1 MSRIED
7 FGRDGG
13 SAIKAMEPKLALFKG
28 HVIAALG
35 YDIPHVE
42 VTRTQH
48 THTDEMQ
55 LIFFSMC
62 IWVCS
67 SVCLTFWFFG
77 RDVENPIFSSG
88 LFMKI
93 L

>member
-28 HVIAALG
+28 HVVAALG

-48 THTDEMQ
+48 TQMYANYF
-55 LIFFSMC
+55 LLNVYMAL
-62 IWVCS
+62 VCCMS
-67 SVCLTFWFFG
+67 
-77 RDVENPIFSSG
+77 
-88 LFMKI
+88 
-93 L
+93 